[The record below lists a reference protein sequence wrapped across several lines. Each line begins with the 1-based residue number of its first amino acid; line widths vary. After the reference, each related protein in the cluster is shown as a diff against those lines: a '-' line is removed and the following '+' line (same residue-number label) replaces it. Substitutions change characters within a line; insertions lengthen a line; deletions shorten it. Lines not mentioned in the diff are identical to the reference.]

1 MAKIYWLTL
10 EIHESGLPRPP
21 KSMLGDGMSYHGPGT
36 NIDLG
41 ERGLCRFGGLS
52 QYFWPWLSE
61 WGSFLLYPIWKL
73 TSKFSGPMFTILS
86 VSLDKPLMGPRW
98 KTKHDICVIQY
109 FTRCPWAILSPS
121 FEIKLRGFQMK
132 KKNKRKK
139 IINQPNA
146 SEPQKWVITHYS
158 WFFVLIVLTQFDF
171 EFFKL
176 KI

>member
-1 MAKIYWLTL
+1 MLGLSSWAHKWFVQWNWQDCEHWTWKFRCQLSYRIKKKITSLRQSWPKYIDLHSKL
-10 EIHESGLPRPP
+10 MNLASPAPP

-98 KTKHDICVIQY
+98 KTKQNICVI
-109 FTRCPWAILSPS
+109 
-121 FEIKLRGFQMK
+121 
-132 KKNKRKK
+132 
-139 IINQPNA
+139 
-146 SEPQKWVITHYS
+146 
-158 WFFVLIVLTQFDF
+158 
-171 EFFKL
+171 
-176 KI
+176 

>member
-1 MAKIYWLTL
+1 MELCELCTIMAKIYWLTL

-41 ERGLCRFGGLS
+41 ERGLCWFGGLS

-73 TSKFSGPMFTILS
+73 TSKFSSPMFTILS
-86 VSLDKPLMGPRW
+86 VLLDKPLMGPRW

-109 FTRCPWAILSPS
+109 FTRCLWAILSPS

-132 KKNKRKK
+132 KKIREKK
-139 IINQPNA
+139 LSTNRMQVN
-146 SEPQKWVITHYS
+146 
-158 WFFVLIVLTQFDF
+158 
-171 EFFKL
+171 L
-176 KI
+176 KNES